1 MSCPTKNN
9 DLIMNGY
16 TIIELMVALVVT
28 AIVLAGSLVGF
39 NVIEKQFHDL
49 NLRTS
54 MDRQAVVWIRELQ
67 KDIGMAGYKLYQGA
81 TSMSKEEAIIFD
93 LAPFDDGANP
103 LQIVQGGFW
112 VTYDALDDTD
122 AMYRKAA
129 RYTCTRAA
137 GFTTSQCTKVVAKCT
152 TSPCLVWDPGT
163 TVTLASA
170 ATKFS
175 ENKAIVL
182 NVKEFSIA
190 RVNQKV
196 LPDTIFNDAY
206 QVLRFKLVL
215 SSTDKS
221 NLINVAVEKTYH
233 FSIRAMNISMVR
245 NYD

>member
-1 MSCPTKNN
+1 MKCVRKLNAPYVLQPKIQKLNA
-9 DLIMNGY
+9 LCGG
-16 TIIELMVALVVT
+16 IEFPKIT
-28 AIVLAGSLVGF
+28 
-39 NVIEKQFHDL
+39 FHKVYKS
-49 NLRTS
+49 NLREQWV
-54 MDRQAVVWIRELQ
+54 RV
-67 KDIGMAGYKLYQGA
+67 
-81 TSMSKEEAIIFD
+81 
-93 LAPFDDGANP
+93 
-103 LQIVQGGFW
+103 GGFW

-175 ENKAIVL
+175 ENKAILL